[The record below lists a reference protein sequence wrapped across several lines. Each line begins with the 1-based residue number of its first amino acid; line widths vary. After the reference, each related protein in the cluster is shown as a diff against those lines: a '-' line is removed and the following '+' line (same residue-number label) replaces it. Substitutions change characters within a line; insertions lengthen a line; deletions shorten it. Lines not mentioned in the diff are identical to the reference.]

1 VTDPATADVAVH
13 VRPAAA
19 PALRRRSALEV
30 AVILA
35 AGLVLVSSVP
45 LATGPLEPPRL
56 LTFLLALGA
65 LCLAA
70 LATRRAPTI
79 AWLASIG
86 ASYLAATLFFDEA
99 RSLVAGKGDQTVWL
113 ATAAGA
119 SLWAVA
125 TAWIGARY
133 ATRPGCRLDPV
144 AVPVA
149 VGIVGWLVVAC
160 LTTIGVVLAGQRTP
174 DPAFTWVDVAI
185 VPVGAY
191 LPLVLALVGLGAA
204 ADVRA
209 ARDRA
214 IDRLGPPSGSNGAER
229 TWRLAAATGREL
241 VPGHAAAVEAAQAA
255 ERTRIAGDLHASV
268 LPTLRRAIAEAE
280 AGGDPAVLAARLRTV
295 DVELERLMADRWP
308 VVLEA
313 FGLVAALEDVAEAL
327 EAGGSPPISID
338 VERSGD
344 RPPAAVERAAWRFAQ
359 VALDNAIRHAAPAT
373 ILVTVAVEATTLRL
387 AVTDDGA
394 GLEPAIPV
402 RPGARGLADATRRA
416 ADVGA
421 SVRVEPWAAGGT
433 LATFDWTATRS

>member
-1 VTDPATADVAVH
+1 MTDPATADAAVR
-13 VRPAAA
+13 VPPAAA
-19 PALRRRSALEV
+19 PTLRRRSTLEA
-30 AVILA
+30 AVGLA
-35 AGLVLVSSVP
+35 AGLVVISAVP
-45 LATGPLEPPRL
+45 LATGSLQAGRL

-65 LCLAA
+65 LCLAG
-70 LATRRAPTI
+70 LATRRAPTL

-86 ASYLAATLFFDEA
+86 AGYLAASLFFDQA
-99 RSLVAGKGDQTVWL
+99 RSVVAGEADQTAWV
-113 ATAAGA
+113 ASAAAA

-125 TAWIGARY
+125 TAWIAARY
-133 ATRPGCRLDPV
+133 ATRPGCRLDPA
-144 AVPVA
+144 AVPAA
-149 VGIVGWLVVAC
+149 VGIVGWLVIAC

-174 DPAFTWVDVAI
+174 DPAFTWIDVAI
-185 VPVGAY
+185 VPIGAY
-191 LPLVLALVGLGAA
+191 LPLVLVLVGLGAA

-214 IDRLGPPSGSNGAER
+214 EERLGPPPGANGAER
-229 TWRLAAATGREL
+229 TWRLAAATAREL
-241 VPGHAAAVEAAQAA
+241 LPGQGAAVEAAQVA

-280 AGGDPAVLAARLRTV
+280 AGGDPALLAARLRTV

-327 EAGGSPPISID
+327 EAEGSPPISID

-344 RPPAAVERAAWRFAQ
+344 RPPATVERAAWRFAQ
-359 VALDNAIRHAAPAT
+359 VALDNAVRHGAPAT
-373 ILVTVAVEATTLRL
+373 IAVTVAVDATTLRL
-387 AVTDDGA
+387 NVADDGA

-416 ADVGA
+416 AEVGA
-421 SVRVEPWAAGGT
+421 SVRAEPRAGGGT
-433 LATFDWTATRS
+433 LATFDWAAARS